1 MSIAELLKAR
11 RNEILDIAMRHGAE
25 EIRLFGSFARGD
37 ADAASD
43 IDFLVRL
50 RPGTTLLQRT
60 AMILRELEGLLGRTV
75 DVVSERGLRERV
87 RDRVL
92 REAVPV

>member
-60 AMILRELEGLLGRTV
+60 AMIRELEGLLGRTV

>member
-60 AMILRELEGLLGRTV
+60 AMIRELEGLLGRTG